1 MAINL
6 NGTTLDSREKKAHH
20 ILNLQNLLKESA
32 NQSELLEVPLANDF
46 DFTQNEYAYIIESGS
61 VLVTGEK
68 NTHTGLLSAYLLGV
82 NDPIGFAEAIVARP
96 SGLRFKQKT
105 DLKLRKFN
113 SLALRQFVA
122 RANIFSKTIIKYS
135 ISRILGQSRGSASF
149 AFEEEFI
156 DDNYELLNRRVA
168 AQNDVIV
175 TIGETAERM
184 FFIDSGSVRIISGQN
199 KLIANLGAGS
209 CFGESA
215 LFNAGLCTHKVIAN
229 SKTNLLAIHREQVE
243 IEINQE
249 PPIVRLIALL
259 LIKRLEVMNTLRER
273 DQSSLG

>member
-1 MAINL
+1 MIREIMSGN
-6 NGTTLDSREKKAHH
+6 NIDVTTSP
-20 ILNLQNLLKESA
+20 ILNLLMKN
-32 NQSELLEVPLANDF
+32 NPGVDLE
-46 DFTQNEYAYIIESGS
+46 E
-61 VLVTGEK
+61 EK
-68 NTHTGLLSAYLLGV
+68 
-82 NDPIGFAEAIVARP
+82 
-96 SGLRFKQKT
+96 
-105 DLKLRKFN
+105 
-113 SLALRQFVA
+113 
-122 RANIFSKTIIKYS
+122 
-135 ISRILGQSRGSASF
+135 
-149 AFEEEFI
+149 FEEEFI